1 MLVWLKSIM
10 FVWRCLGCCMG
21 CVEAARCVGNVC
33 LSKSRLG
40 FSRRT
45 AGKFVLLLGF
55 PACVGL
61 LFSLLILSRKQNKR
75 PPASQEVVGLLS
87 RGSSHLCQPYFRLGS
102 LRSPVSREEAGFKGN
117 ELPSHT
123 LPVFCAAV
131 SVFRLHE
138 KKHKTSKD
146 LPEAE
151 GTSEEAG
158 DYCGDSSCFPMDE
171 KPLSEQPKEPG
182 VSSGEGKSNPVPLDT
197 GQQDFLNPSRNQAG
211 DHKESST
218 GTHAPCWDFTTIIL
232 PNVASDQPCTHLPS
246 PDHGL
251 LPENVPG
258 REVDAS
264 HWCACINQ
272 KQEKLSRKE
281 REQRERESRYKSS
294 VNTDQEVRRCSNWQ
308 EYKALLEQRRQQR
321 VWRRPPHLWDQA
333 VTPLLQPD
341 EVTSSGSGCGNLTE
355 TPSSPQ
361 LRETLPGVQQQKG

>member
-1 MLVWLKSIM
+1 MLAC
-10 FVWRCLGCCMG
+10 F
-21 CVEAARCVGNVC
+21 
-33 LSKSRLG
+33 
-40 FSRRT
+40 
-45 AGKFVLLLGF
+45 F
-55 PACVGL
+55 P
-61 LFSLLILSRKQNKR
+61 LLILSRKQNKR

-102 LRSPVSREEAGFKGN
+102 LHSPVSREEAGFKGN

>member
-1 MLVWLKSIM
+1 MLYGMCRGCTVGWERVSIQIKAGILTQDCWEVCSAFGIPCLCWPAFFPSH
-10 FVWRCLGCCMG
+10 FVTQ
-21 CVEAARCVGNVC
+21 A
-33 LSKSRLG
+33 
-40 FSRRT
+40 
-45 AGKFVLLLGF
+45 
-55 PACVGL
+55 
-61 LFSLLILSRKQNKR
+61 KQT
-75 PPASQEVVGLLS
+75 PS
-87 RGSSHLCQPYFRLGS
+87 CQPRGCRVVVRGFQPPLPALLQAWQS
-102 LRSPVSREEAGFKGN
+102 AFPCSREEAGFKGN

-182 VSSGEGKSNPVPLDT
+182 VSSGERKSNPVPLDT